1 MQNLKI
7 KLKYQYLTDQHNT
20 MAFVY
25 VSLSDCLLN
34 NMSVFRILS
43 HERKEKEVETP
54 KVGRGRGFRNT
65 GKPRPSMEF
74 VASKGRGPL
83 PAAFSREPNNTQGK
97 AFTLSV
103 S

>member
-1 MQNLKI
+1 M
-7 KLKYQYLTDQHNT
+7 TDQHNM
-20 MAFVY
+20 MAFVCMFI
-25 VSLSDCLLN
+25 SLDCFFKY
-34 NMSVFRILS
+34 MYVFRILS

-83 PAAFSREPNNTQGK
+83 PAAFSREPNNIQGE
-97 AFTLSV
+97 LSTV
-103 S
+103 PQNWRKQAK